1 MNKYLR
7 YLLLIGIIAVSMAPA
22 YVFSLDNLSSSLQP
36 TGFRGV
42 NWGASKLDHP
52 YLFTVYDSID
62 GVDTMHR
69 ELENLTFGS
78 VKLAGIIYHFYNDQ
92 FYQVSM
98 TIRSDNDHKLLL
110 GVLVEAYGT
119 PGKESGIFKW
129 KNDTVSISLFPE
141 GASITYLPILNKID
155 QKQNNG

>member
-1 MNKYLR
+1 MAKYLKHF
-7 YLLLIGIIAVSMAPA
+7 LLIGIIAINMAPA

-36 TGFRGV
+36 TGFRGI

-78 VKLAGIIYHFYNDQ
+78 AKLAGIIYHFYNDQ

-98 TIRSDNDHKLLL
+98 SIRSNNDHQLLL
-110 GVLVEAYGT
+110 DEFDEELNNYISFIEDEMKI
-119 PGKESGIFKW
+119 P
-129 KNDTVSISLFPE
+129 VSI
-141 GASITYLPILNKID
+141 ASVGPNRAQTIFLD
-155 QKQNNG
+155 VE